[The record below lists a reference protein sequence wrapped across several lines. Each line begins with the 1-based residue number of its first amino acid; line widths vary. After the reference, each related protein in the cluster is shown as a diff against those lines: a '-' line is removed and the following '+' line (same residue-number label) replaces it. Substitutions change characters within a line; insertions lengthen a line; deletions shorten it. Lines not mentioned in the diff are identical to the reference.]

1 MGPFFGED
9 RGRIRA
15 LWRLIYQYLV
25 FRIAVT
31 LFASVLATAYLLF
44 FAGRDATSPG
54 GAEVPVLSDPLILVP
69 IGSVAALMATLLS
82 VYLAGR
88 FLDRRPFADFGFHL
102 SGGWFLDLLFG
113 LVLGALLMT
122 VVFFVELGLGWVSV
136 IGTFEGAGT
145 GIPPALAILI
155 LGLAFLC
162 VGVSEELLFRGYQ
175 IRNAAEGLNYPALG
189 PRSAVLL
196 AWLLSSIFF
205 GWQHADNPNATLLA
219 AFNITLAGLMLG
231 LGYVLTGELA
241 IPIGLHITWNLFQAN
256 VYGFPVSGLK
266 PLGATFLEIEQRG
279 PEIWTGGPFGP
290 EAGLIGVSVMILGG
304 LLITLYVRLRNGK
317 VAIHTPLAEQPK
329 PARPARDPSQPPH
342 AS

>member
-1 MGPFFGED
+1 MELFFGED

-25 FRIAVT
+25 YRLAVP
-31 LFASVLATAYLLF
+31 LFASVLATAYLLIL
-44 FAGRDATSPG
+44 ARRDATSPG
-54 GAEVPVLSDPLILVP
+54 GAEVPVLSDPLTLVL
-69 IGSVAALMATLLS
+69 IGGVAALMATLLS
-82 VYLAGR
+82 VWLAGR
-88 FLDRRPFADFGFHL
+88 FLDRRPFTDFGFHL

-122 VVFFVELGLGWVSV
+122 AVFLVELGLGWVSV
-136 IGTFEGAGT
+136 IGTVEDAGT

-155 LGLAFLC
+155 PGWAFFC
-162 VGVSEELLFRGYQ
+162 FGVSEELLFRGYQ

-205 GWQHADNPNATLLA
+205 GWEHADNPNATFLA
-219 AFNITLAGLMLG
+219 AFNITIAGLMLG

-241 IPIGLHITWNLFQAN
+241 IPIGLHITWNFFQAN

-266 PLGATFLEIEQRG
+266 PVGATFLETEQAG
-279 PEIWTGGPFGP
+279 PETWTGGPFGP
-290 EAGLIGVSVMILGG
+290 EAGVIGLSAVILGS
-304 LLITLYVRLRNGK
+304 LLITLWVRLRSGK
-317 VAIHTPLAEQPK
+317 VAVHTPLAEEPR
-329 PARPARDPSQPPH
+329 PERPASDPSEP
-342 AS
+342 AE